1 MSTEPKNK
9 WRLLHELCL
18 KVKEAKDFETLGAVV
33 EELSELKTAE
43 RNAAKFGNGQY
54 FEAVSNA
61 YIAAWKKL
69 GQWQE
74 NPPPIAPQETQIG
87 PGNPFPIPPPP
98 PPPTLTAEQPS
109 TPVPGEWTGALVFE
123 RIAPKGLTNPVGYR
137 AATPEEQAE
146 LDRIARAINRNTPLF
161 EPVPQ
166 VPGSLDELRK
176 TIICAITNEKE
187 AVNGQYG
194 GADVGR
200 LLNALVR
207 MVDKAF
213 ADHAAQNS
221 KAIERAAEPVKT
233 PEPWTGDELYEAFRQ
248 AVWGA
253 GKKEDWQ
260 RFSDSVRDDF
270 LILAMLVNQRMGS
283 APSPLKPWTAEGFY
297 HQFGQPLG
305 RLGTVTS
312 VRLSSAQREACEKA
326 AAVINKWAGLV
337 S

>member
-1 MSTEPKNK
+1 M
-9 WRLLHELCL
+9 
-18 KVKEAKDFETLGAVV
+18 
-33 EELSELKTAE
+33 
-43 RNAAKFGNGQY
+43 
-54 FEAVSNA
+54 
-61 YIAAWKKL
+61 
-69 GQWQE
+69 
-74 NPPPIAPQETQIG
+74 
-87 PGNPFPIPPPP
+87 
-98 PPPTLTAEQPS
+98 
-109 TPVPGEWTGALVFE
+109 
-123 RIAPKGLTNPVGYR
+123 
-137 AATPEEQAE
+137 
-146 LDRIARAINRNTPLF
+146 ARAINRNTPLF

-233 PEPWTGDELYEAFRQ
+233 PEPWTVDRLKLIFDEHDTIFDLDDDVADLIVSIFNDENKKKGVAMEHSTHTAEFPEPWTGDELYEAFRQ
-248 AVWGA
+248 AVWGM
-253 GKKEDWQ
+253 GEKEDWQ

-283 APSPLKPWTAEGFY
+283 APSPLKPWTAEQFY
-297 HQFGQPLG
+297 LQFGPPDY

-312 VRLSSAQREACEKA
+312 VRLGTAQREACEKA